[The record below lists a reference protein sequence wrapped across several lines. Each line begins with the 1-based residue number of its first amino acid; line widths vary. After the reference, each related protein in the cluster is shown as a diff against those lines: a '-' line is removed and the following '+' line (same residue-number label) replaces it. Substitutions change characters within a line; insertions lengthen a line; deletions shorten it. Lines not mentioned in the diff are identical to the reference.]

1 MVTNVMP
8 RSWEPVPMQ
17 TERAPGAGGGRKTSP
32 CTSFHPVSSAVSSTV
47 SSWLYCVMSLRNV
60 RIMIIATIPERNS
73 KIIMLFTT
81 ENQ

>member
-1 MVTNVMP
+1 
-8 RSWEPVPMQ
+8 
-17 TERAPGAGGGRKTSP
+17 
-32 CTSFHPVSSAVSSTV
+32 
-47 SSWLYCVMSLRNV
+47 MSLRNV